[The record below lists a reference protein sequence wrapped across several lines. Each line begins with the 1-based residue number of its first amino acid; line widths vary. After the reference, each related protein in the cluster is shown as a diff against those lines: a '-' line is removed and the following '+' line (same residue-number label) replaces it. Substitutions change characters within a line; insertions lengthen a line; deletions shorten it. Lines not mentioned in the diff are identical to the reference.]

1 MVVDFLDDNYED
13 EDDNNDDEDGND
25 GDADFD
31 HYGGGRKN

>member
-25 GDADFD
+25 GDADLD